1 MLNFY
6 HIRGVLKSRRTVRL
20 YHDFS
25 FQFYTKHILKTLKVF
40 LFIGRKMRLKY
51 KNSTAKLKIITNHS
65 RNVYHNDILTQII
78 SSTTYNC
85 SHISENQSKH
95 SRQIE
100 LYITSACNCVI
111 AMRASPISRCYR
123 AYILRAAIT
132 PRK

>member
-1 MLNFY
+1 
-6 HIRGVLKSRRTVRL
+6 
-20 YHDFS
+20 
-25 FQFYTKHILKTLKVF
+25 
-40 LFIGRKMRLKY
+40 MRLKY
-51 KNSTAKLKIITNHS
+51 KNSIAKLKMINDHS

-85 SHISENQSKH
+85 FHISENQSKH

-111 AMRASPISRCYR
+111 AMGASPICRYYR
-123 AYILRAAIT
+123 AYILRAAIK